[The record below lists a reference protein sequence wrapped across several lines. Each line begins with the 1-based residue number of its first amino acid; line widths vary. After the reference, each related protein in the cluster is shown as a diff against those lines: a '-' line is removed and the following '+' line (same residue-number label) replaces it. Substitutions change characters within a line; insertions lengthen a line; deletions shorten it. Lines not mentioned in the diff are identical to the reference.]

1 MNAERRAKIEQSL
14 VAECHELLDRE
25 LELATEHQRDT
36 LRLGRYDSDS
46 PNLYGLTVASA
57 VRAATIAVIV
67 ANRTGGEPIETIRR
81 HVDMHWGRVGV
92 RGNPDAVIAFGRL
105 ERFFAEPSG
114 S

>member
-46 PNLYGLTVASA
+46 PNLHGLITVNST
-57 VRAATIAVIV
+57 RAAAVAVIV
-67 ANRTGGEPIETIRR
+67 AIRTGGEPIETIRR
-81 HVDMHWGRVGV
+81 HVDMHWGRVGA
-92 RGNPDAVIAFGRL
+92 RGNPDAVIAIGRL
-105 ERFFAEPSG
+105 ERFFAEPDG